1 MRSFRIPRTKGRSL
15 MLFGRHSRTAR
26 VLVSVLTAAALA
38 FGVSGCASNA
48 NGLDTSGSKTP
59 LVPRP
64 TVTPLSVV
72 ATPEHGTQA
81 AWTTDTL
88 ILDLSTGQVSDVT
101 ATSEDG
107 AMTIHGTLNGS
118 TWTPERTFLPDTRY
132 LVAVT
137 GTDSAGNASAVM
149 SEFTTLKPTI
159 TATYSIVY
167 SGDNRGIA
175 TPVTVQ
181 FDSAVA
187 SEYRAGVEKTLKV
200 TTTPEVEGSWGWVDS
215 RVVQWRPAEYW
226 APGTTI
232 QLDAP
237 IGGLQTGEG
246 KYVGKDSSAT
256 YNISSK
262 ARIVKVNTQTHQAQ
276 AIENGVVVNTLPVTT
291 GQPGM
296 VSRAG
301 IKVISE
307 KVPSMVMDSS
317 TVGVPNDSPDGYKIP
332 VKWAQRITWTGEFLH
347 AADWS
352 AASHG
357 YANVSHGCTGLTT
370 ERAKWL
376 YDFTSIGTPVEYTGN
391 NDVVEQHEGVA
402 LWTLS
407 YADWLARSALG

>member
-1 MRSFRIPRTKGRSL
+1 
-15 MLFGRHSRTAR
+15 MLFDRHARTAH
-26 VLVSVLTAAALA
+26 VVVGVLTAAALV
-38 FGVSGCASNA
+38 FGMSGCASA
-48 NGLDTSGSKTP
+48 NGLGSSAGAARTP
-59 LVPRP
+59 AIPTP
-64 TVTPLSVV
+64 TVTPLTVVV
-72 ATPEHGTQA
+72 APEHGTDV
-81 AWTTDTL
+81 AWPTDKL
-88 ILDLSTGQVSDVT
+88 ILNVSTGEVGDVT
-101 ATSEDG
+101 VTSEDG
-107 AMTIHGTLNGS
+107 EMTIKGTLEAN
-118 TWTPERTFLPDTRY
+118 TWTPDRTFLPQTRY

-137 GTDSAGNASAVM
+137 GTDSAGNPSSVM
-149 SEFTTLKPTI
+149 SEFSTIKPKI
-159 TATYSIVY
+159 TATYSIMY

-175 TPVTVQ
+175 TPVSVQ

-187 SEYRAGVEKTLKV
+187 TKEQRAAVEKALTV
-200 TTTPEVEGSWGWVDS
+200 STSPEVEGSWGWVDN

-232 QLDAP
+232 KVDAP

-246 KYVGKDSSAT
+246 KFVGNDSSAT

-262 ARIVKVNTQTHQAQ
+262 SRIVRVNTQTHQAQ

-291 GQPGM
+291 GKPGM

-307 KVPSMVMDSS
+307 KLPSMVMDSS
-317 TVGVPNDSPDGYKIP
+317 TVGVPVDSADGYKIP

-352 AASHG
+352 AGSHG

-370 ERAKWL
+370 SRAKWL
-376 YDFTSIGTPVEYTGN
+376 YDFTAIGTPVEYTGN

-407 YADWLARSALG
+407 YADWQARSALA